1 MNRMASQLLYAYR
14 NRRIR
19 YSVIAVI
26 ILSIVVVFAA
36 RRRTPGEEGSWARAE
51 RGDFIIELIESGEIR
66 AVDSIFVTAPREWSM
81 DLQIIE
87 LVPEG
92 SFVKKGDF
100 LIRFDSSSLEDELA
114 TAEDNLKQAEADL
127 LSIETQQASRM
138 SEMET
143 NLQIA
148 EYSRE
153 AARIKLDLLE
163 FESEMR
169 KEDAR
174 LDLEKELIRYDE
186 TVTKKE
192 TQKIIDATEHQKSS
206 IRVEQ
211 AKAILASMRRRIE
224 QLTLYAPISGMV
236 VYQEIGGMNTSR
248 YKAAI
253 GDNAMPGQPVVSIPD
268 LSSMK
273 MVAQVNEMDVGS
285 LKKGQ
290 RVELRLDA
298 FENSVYHGTLSDVAS
313 LVEKIEEWWRPQ
325 PTTKAPSFQVT
336 ILIDE
341 QNSMLKPGMTAR
353 GCIVIEEIPDVLTVP
368 IGAVFESDDGST
380 VVFTRSSF
388 PDPVPVR
395 QGKRNDRC
403 AIIEEGLREGDEVA
417 LVPPSDRFHPLGW
430 FAEMERRK
438 VELTE
443 LISHIDRMNALGIT
457 PGAANADSAGRGTE
471 ENGELRT
478 LPPPSNVPIMRSE
491 QRPG

>member
-1 MNRMASQLLYAYR
+1 MVSQLLYVYR
-14 NRRIR
+14 NRRKR
-19 YSVIAVI
+19 YTVIGVI
-26 ILSIVVVFAA
+26 ILSVVVFFAV
-36 RRRTPGEEGSWARAE
+36 RRGTPLEEGSWAQAE
-51 RGDFIIELIESGEIR
+51 RGNFIIELVESGEIR
-66 AVDSIFVTAPREWSM
+66 AVEAVFVTAPREWSM
-81 DLQIIE
+81 ELQIIE
-87 LVPEG
+87 LAPEG
-92 SFVKKGDF
+92 SFVEKGDF
-100 LIRFDSSSLEDELA
+100 LVRFDASTLEDELA

-127 LSIETQQASRM
+127 RSIETQQASRM
-138 SEMET
+138 SGLET

-153 AARIKLDLLE
+153 AARIKLELLK
-163 FESEMR
+163 FESEVR
-169 KEDAR
+169 KEEAR

-186 TVTKKE
+186 TVNKKE
-192 TQKIIDATEHQKSS
+192 TQKIIDATEHQKAS

-211 AKAILASMRRRIE
+211 AKASLASMKRRIE
-224 QLTLYAPISGMV
+224 QLTLRAPISGMV

-248 YKAAI
+248 HKADI

-285 LKKGQ
+285 LKSGQ
-290 RVELRLDA
+290 RVELWLDA
-298 FENSVYHGTLSDVAS
+298 FENSVYHGTLTDVAP

-325 PTTKAPSFQVT
+325 PTTKAPSFEVT

-341 QNSMLKPGMTAR
+341 QDPMLKPGMTAR
-353 GCIVIEEIPDVLTVP
+353 GRIVIEEIPDVLTVP

-380 VVFTRSSF
+380 VVFTRTSF

-403 AIIEEGLREGDEVA
+403 TIIEEGLREGDEVA
-417 LVPPSDRFHPLGW
+417 LFAPSDRFHPLGW

-443 LISHIDRMNALGIT
+443 LLSHIDRMNALGIT
-457 PGAANADSAGRGTE
+457 PGTANADSTMRETGEDRGVQP
-471 ENGELRT
+471 LV
-478 LPPPSNVPIMRSE
+478 PPSNVPIMRSE